1 MLNPKTNL
9 NEYSKKKKILP
20 DVKKE
25 NLYYLQAKRRT
36 GGGSLSLEGIYRSL
50 NRTCLYMLSRPT
62 NSNVAGQMSVL
73 EVLHKI
79 VDHRNIIFGA
89 GNHELDFFGSL
100 TFCLL
105 RLSAAKN
112 IPLEPEGKN

>member
-1 MLNPKTNL
+1 MSTGK
-9 NEYSKKKKILP
+9 EKILP
-20 DVKKE
+20 DVKKK

-73 EVLHKI
+73 EVLHRI

-112 IPLEPEGKN
+112 IPLEPEGKD